1 MEFTIRIAVYFL
13 FLFVNDG
20 LHIPHISKIIIILH
34 TFIVLQSWLL
44 NVYQHGGP
52 MTWCAPTV
60 VPFCKI

>member
-1 MEFTIRIAVYFL
+1 MEFTIRSAVYFL

-20 LHIPHISKIIIILH
+20 LHIPHVSKIIIIMH

-52 MTWCAPTV
+52 MT
-60 VPFCKI
+60 